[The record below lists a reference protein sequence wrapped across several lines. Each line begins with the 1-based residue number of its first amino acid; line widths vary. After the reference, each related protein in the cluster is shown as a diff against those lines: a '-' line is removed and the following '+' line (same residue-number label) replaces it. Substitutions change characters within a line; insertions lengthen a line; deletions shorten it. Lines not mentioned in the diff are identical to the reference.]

1 MELAGNITHLLMA
14 GVVILTLMCLVDALR
29 ARLAASEERRK
40 KRKALEGGVDAPEA
54 PGPKGL
60 PLLGSLHLLS
70 GYEVPYEAFGV
81 IGRQFGP
88 VASLALG
95 SVKCVVVNGAE
106 AVREVLLGP
115 KGGHFDGR
123 PDFRRYHQL
132 FCGDKENSLAFCNW
146 SDVQKLR
153 RDMLKGHTFPRAFSA
168 RFHVLDTILANEMQ
182 SLLRRIETASTNT
195 TANNNNTTNKRSRA
209 FDNASKLALGVAA
222 LLRRSLSGP
231 SALTTTHDEDEG
243 PKAQSEAPARAPAA
257 AKPLILQ
264 AVANV
269 FTSYFAGKRFAED
282 GADPAFARMVTDFDA
297 IFHEVNQGYA
307 ADFLPWLLPLH
318 GRHLAKLSAWSHRIR
333 GFMMDALVGG
343 RTEQWEARQAAG
355 EEAEETDYVGALV
368 GHVRSG
374 AEPRMS
380 WDTALFALEDII
392 GGHSAVGNLLIK
404 VLAFVSTRPEVQ
416 TRVRAEMR
424 QALGGEKRPLRL
436 SDRTNM
442 PYTEAIVFE
451 AIRLISSPI
460 VPHVANKDS
469 TIGGYRVEKDTLIFL
484 NNYDL
489 NMSSELWDE
498 PEAFKPERFLVKD
511 AGSEGQL
518 RLKKPEHFLPF
529 GAGRRSCMGYKL
541 VQYVSFIVLGTVL
554 EQYNLV
560 PVPGE
565 DYSVKIGNLA
575 LPEDTYKFIFEKV
588 R

>member
-1 MELAGNITHLLMA
+1 MTHLLVA
-14 GVVILTLMCLVDALR
+14 GIVILMLMCLVDALR
-29 ARLAASEERRK
+29 ARLVSAEEK
-40 KRKALEGGVDAPEA
+40 KNKRGKKKEVGLEA

-88 VASLALG
+88 VASLSLG
-95 SVKCVVVNGAE
+95 SVKCLVVNGAE

-146 SDVQKLR
+146 SDVQRLR

-168 RFHVLDTILANEMQ
+168 RFHVLDAILATEMQ
-182 SLLRRIETASTNT
+182 ALLRRIETASF
-195 TANNNNTTNKRSRA
+195 TATA
-209 FDNASKLALGVAA
+209 ASL
-222 LLRRSLSGP
+222 
-231 SALTTTHDEDEG
+231 H
-243 PKAQSEAPARAPAA
+243 
-257 AKPLILQ
+257 AKPLILHT
-264 AVANV
+264 VANV
-269 FTSYFAGKRFAED
+269 FTSYFAGKRFEED

-343 RTEQWEARQAAG
+343 RTEQWEAKRAAG
-355 EEAEETDYVGALV
+355 SEGEEGKMDYVDALV
-368 GHVRSG
+368 GHVRSE
-374 AEPRMS
+374 AEPRLS

-404 VLAFVSTRPEVQ
+404 VLAFVSTRPDVQ
-416 TRVRAEMR
+416 ERVRAELKT
-424 QALGGEKRPLRL
+424 ALAGEKRPVKL
-436 SDRTNM
+436 SDRLAM

-451 AIRLISSPI
+451 AIRLIASPI

-489 NMSSELWDE
+489 NMSPDLWEE
-498 PEAFKPERFLVKD
+498 PEAFKPERFLGKD
-511 AGSEGQL
+511 EGGEGY

-541 VQYVSFIVLGTVL
+541 VQYVSFVVLATIL
-554 EQYNLV
+554 EQYNIL

-565 DYSVKIGNLA
+565 DYTVKVGNLA